1 MCVGVAKGKDMQA
14 GGRGERERDE
24 GALFVLG
31 MRFKA
36 NLSFTKPS
44 IKDRPNAR
52 RKPEKVKRKRRE
64 RYAII
69 WHR

>member
-1 MCVGVAKGKDMQA
+1 MGVAKRKDMQA

-44 IKDRPNAR
+44 IKDRPNAK
-52 RKPEKVKRKRRE
+52 RKPGKVKWKRRMK
-64 RYAII
+64 YAII

>member
-14 GGRGERERDE
+14 GGRVEGDE

-52 RKPEKVKRKRRE
+52 RKPEKVKRRG
-64 RYAII
+64 RYAILS
-69 WHR
+69 HR

>member
-1 MCVGVAKGKDMQA
+1 MHILSLCVGVAKGKDMQA
-14 GGRGERERDE
+14 GGRVEGERERERDE

-36 NLSFTKPS
+36 NLSFSKPS

-52 RKPEKVKRKRRE
+52 RKPEKVKWK
-64 RYAII
+64 
-69 WHR
+69 